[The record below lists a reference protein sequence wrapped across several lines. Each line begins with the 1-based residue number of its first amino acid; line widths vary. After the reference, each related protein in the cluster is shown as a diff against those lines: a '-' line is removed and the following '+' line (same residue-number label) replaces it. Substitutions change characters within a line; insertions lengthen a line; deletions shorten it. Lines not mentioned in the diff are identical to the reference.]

1 MAKRAGLYGKKWL
14 TPILGVVALLCWVG
28 RVDAQAD
35 RDALICRLQ
44 TRLEDA
50 ANLTKIKANTQVIDT
65 LTPLLQEFPK
75 GADATF
81 QWLEAEY
88 RCHIGYAA
96 FYRSYDSP
104 SESDNLLCL
113 ANLRKCDTLAKA
125 LTSKGSDV
133 LARSLRMQGMYAY
146 FMEKN
151 ALEAQKSYD
160 EAYRNWMEVAS
171 KDSVEFAVL
180 IQCMGQAA
188 GKMGEYDRAIELYQQ
203 SLEIRKRIFGE
214 RHQRVGVAYW
224 NLGNALGYSDRFE
237 EATAA
242 YNAALEILL
251 VADANNLSLI
261 ADVQMNLATNLAQL
275 ERFEESILNHEASLE
290 LQKRVSGPDSPHL
303 VDRLAN
309 MALVYEELGNHGKA
323 MKMLDEAERICK
335 VNGLQKGPEIAA
347 VKFHRALVLEADE
360 DASSEII
367 KNFREAF
374 AAISTITNATE
385 EFALPSPN
393 ATLEPLLM
401 QQIVLAFS
409 QHLGSRSVEPEE
421 RLKAMEAGLQ
431 GYELAAQ
438 LADRLRIEYQNQE
451 DKLFIS
457 GKGSAYLSNAL
468 DICQKLYSETQDT
481 NYAARA
487 LRLMESCKSQLVLEF
502 YRKSQ
507 ALGTS
512 GLEAKQLTIYDSL
525 LRRSIE
531 LEYQSQVPGIGSA
544 PQKALRHDLIR
555 TQLTLRDLQSTFEK
569 ESSGFASMQANQRKL
584 SLSEIR
590 SGLPSGT
597 TFINYALT
605 GKQLF
610 VLALDQEQ
618 LEMRSTILDSTFWGD
633 LREWKLRCQ
642 SPIEQ
647 KEDVRRFGNLGF
659 SLYSALIRPE
669 IEGFKGNDKLIIIA
683 DGELCNLQFEALVT
697 QSNPKEKQSL
707 SNMPFLVKSRQ
718 CQYAPSATMWLLQ
731 QQRPSVPD
739 PQKCL
744 GLGWGAL
751 PSHIPAMGDATL
763 PGLPGTKEEIEA
775 VRDLVFG
782 YYLVGQEA
790 TESAFKQVAS
800 EYGILHLALHASAN
814 GSSPEIM
821 FPNGGS
827 EREDGVLHFHEIFP
841 LKLRARLAVLS
852 ACESGTGQLLEGEG
866 IQSMSSGFA
875 AVGIP
880 TLLMTLWEV
889 SDESGKEIV
898 VEFYKGISKGL
909 PVDQALREAKLSYL
923 NKANGH
929 RASPYFWAAF
939 LASGNMEP
947 IQLASPSAP
956 MWPWAMG
963 GSFVL
968 VCIFITYRIYKKN
981 RNSI

>member
-1 MAKRAGLYGKKWL
+1 MAKRACLYGKKWF
-14 TPILGVVALLCWVG
+14 TPILGVVALLCAVG
-28 RVDAQAD
+28 RADAQKD
-35 RDALICRLQ
+35 RDSLICRLQ

-50 ANLTKIKANTQVIDT
+50 ANLAKYKENTPLIDT
-65 LTPLLQEFPK
+65 LTPLLAEFPK
-75 GADATF
+75 GADPAF

-88 RCHIGYAA
+88 RFHIGYAA
-96 FYRSYDSP
+96 FYRSYVSP

-113 ANLRKCDTLAKA
+113 SNLKQCDSLAKA

-133 LARSLRMQGMYAY
+133 LARSLRMQGMYEY
-146 FMEKN
+146 FMEEN
-151 ALEAQKSYD
+151 ALEAQKFYD
-160 EAYRNWMEVAS
+160 EAYRNWMEVPS

-188 GKMGEYDRAIELYQQ
+188 GKMGEYERAIELCQQ

-224 NLGNALGYSDRFE
+224 NLGNALGYSDRFD
-237 EATAA
+237 EATKA
-242 YNAALEILL
+242 YKAALDILL
-251 VADANNLSLI
+251 VADPDNYSLI
-261 ADVQMNLATNLAQL
+261 ADIQMNLATNYAQL
-275 ERFEESILNHEASLE
+275 GLLEEAVANHESSLQ
-290 LQKRVSGPDSPHL
+290 LQKKISGPDSPHL

-309 MALVYEELGNHGKA
+309 IALVYHELGDHRRA
-323 MKMLDEAERICK
+323 MSMLDEADRICQI
-335 VNGLQKGPEIAA
+335 NQLSKGPEIAA
-347 VKFHRALVLEADE
+347 VKYHRALLLEKDKG
-360 DASSEII
+360 ASPAII
-367 KNFREAF
+367 QNFREAL
-374 AAISTITNATE
+374 AAISTFTSSDE
-385 EFALPSPN
+385 DFALPKPN

-409 QHLGSRSVEPEE
+409 QHLGTRNVDPAE
-421 RLKAMEAGLQ
+421 RLKALEAGLQ

-468 DICQKLYSETQDT
+468 DICQKLYSETRDT

-502 YRKSQ
+502 YKKSQ

-512 GLEAKQLTIYDSL
+512 GLGTKQLAIYDSL

-531 LEYQSQVPGIGSA
+531 LEYQSQVPGIGSV
-544 PQKALRHDLIR
+544 PQKALRDELTH
-555 TQLTLRDLQSTFEK
+555 TQLTLRDLQSTFERN
-569 ESSGFASMQANQRKL
+569 SSGFASMQANQRKVNL
-584 SLSEIR
+584 SDIR
-590 SGLPSGT
+590 SRLIPGT
-597 TFINYALT
+597 TFINYTLT
-605 GKQLF
+605 DKQLF
-610 VLALDQEQ
+610 VLAQDQQQ
-618 LEMRSTILDSTFWGD
+618 LKMRSATLDSAFWGN

-642 SPIEQ
+642 SPIEG
-647 KEDVRRFGNLGF
+647 KADVRRFGNLGF
-659 SLYSALIRPE
+659 NLYSTLLRPE
-669 IEGFKGNDKLIIIA
+669 IEGFKENDKLIIIA
-683 DGELCNLQFEALVT
+683 DGELCNLQFEALVVE
-697 QSNPKEKQSL
+697 SNTAEKQSL
-707 SNMPFLVKSRQ
+707 PNMPFLVKSHQ

-731 QQRPSVPD
+731 QSKPSVSSS
-739 PQKCL
+739 QKCL
-744 GLGWGAL
+744 GLGWGPM
-751 PSHIPAMGDATL
+751 PSYIPAVGEAPL

-775 VRDLVFG
+775 VRELVLG
-782 YYLVGQEA
+782 HYRVGKDASEA
-790 TESAFKQVAS
+790 AFKQVAS

-821 FPNGGS
+821 FPEGGS
-827 EREDGVLHFHEIFP
+827 ESEDGVLHFHEIFP

-909 PVDQALREAKLSYL
+909 PVDRALREAKLSYL
-923 NKANGH
+923 DKANGH
-929 RASPYFWAAF
+929 RASPYFWAAY

-947 IQLASPSAP
+947 IQLASPNAP
-956 MWPWAMG
+956 IWPWAIG
-963 GSFVL
+963 GTFIL

-981 RNSI
+981 RNSL